1 MSKEKILLVIA
12 SILILLGLFKPDFT
26 SLIPV
31 SVPSVVDVINVDPPT
46 DENLKALADK
56 VVECFKSGS
65 SDRKTEALK
74 LAELYYDIS
83 ILVSLDAEEEAIS
96 STEAIRQANMLAG
109 PMLRMKIKGKYD
121 GLAEAADNL
130 VTSNIGT
137 ENVKLTEEL
146 RDKSVEAFLA
156 LSWACLEGSK

>member
-1 MSKEKILLVIA
+1 MMYFATYIA
-12 SILILLGLFKPDFT
+12 FIYFIHNLYWARVFLNSYLKFIFISNLPEF
-26 SLIPV
+26 
-31 SVPSVVDVINVDPPT
+31 T

-65 SDRKTEALK
+65 PDRKTEALK

-83 ILVSLDAEEEAIS
+83 ILVSLDAEKETIS
-96 STEAIRQANMLAG
+96 STEAIRQTNMLAG
-109 PMLRMKIKGKYD
+109 PMLRMEIKDKYD
-121 GLAEAADNL
+121 GLADAADKL
-130 VTSNIGT
+130 LASSIGT

-146 RDKSVEAFLA
+146 RNKSVDAFLA

>member
-31 SVPSVVDVINVDPPT
+31 SIPSVVDVIDVDPPT

-65 SDRKTEALK
+65 PDRKTEALK

-83 ILVSLDAEEEAIS
+83 ILVSLDAEKETIS
-96 STEAIRQANMLAG
+96 STEAIRQTNMLAG
-109 PMLRMKIKGKYD
+109 PMLRMEIKDKYD
-121 GLAEAADNL
+121 GLADAADKL
-130 VTSNIGT
+130 LASTIGT

-146 RDKSVEAFLA
+146 RNKSVDAFLA

>member
-56 VVECFKSGS
+56 VVECLKSGS
-65 SDRKTEALK
+65 ADRKTEALK

-83 ILVSLDAEEEAIS
+83 ILISLDAEKEVIS
-96 STEAIRQANMLAG
+96 STEAIRQTNMLVG
-109 PMLRMKIKGKYD
+109 PMLRMEIKGKYD

-130 VTSNIGT
+130 LISNIGT